1 MNPKIPPTMEIA
13 TNFSCNTATL
23 TPFVPSGGNPW
34 NTSKVKHTYRR
45 LAFGANVMQVDDALA
60 LSPSDF
66 INNLVDNAFNLPPT
80 PTPFWGYYGI
90 SDFADFETD
99 NNQYVFDWRLQ
110 TGTDILTEQFRGRM
124 AFFWM
129 NHFVTELESVF
140 YAPYMFQYYNMMQMN
155 VLGNYKEF
163 VRSVGIDNNMLLYLN
178 GFENTNNDPN
188 ENFARELYELFTL
201 GEGNNY
207 TQDDITETARAL
219 TGYNHWAEPGADI
232 YFDASTFDSGN
243 KTIFNQTGNWGY
255 DDVID
260 ILFDERS
267 TEIATHICRKLYR
280 FFVSPDVDSVI
291 ESNIIDPLVQTLISN
306 NFELA
311 PMLKQL
317 FKSEHF
323 YDERA
328 LGVVIKSP
336 FDVIFNFVNEGNFFT
351 NPSLIDAF
359 LYYAGLMGQEIY
371 DPPDVSGWQRDE
383 TWINSSTLTG
393 RWQLMEIYLGFL
405 FDGGYEFS
413 LVDLARDLS
422 NDSNDP
428 VFITQVIVDH
438 FVSKTLHTLTDYDIA
453 TDIFKWEIP
462 QNYYDDGTWNL
473 SWTEAPY
480 QCLLLLVHICRM
492 PEFQLK

>member
-1 MNPKIPPTMEIA
+1 MEIV
-13 TNFSCNTATL
+13 TNSSCNTATL
-23 TPFVPSGGNPW
+23 SPYVPSGGDPW
-34 NTSKVKHTYRR
+34 NTSKIKHTYRR
-45 LAFGANVMQVDDALA
+45 LAFGANITQIDDALP
-60 LSPSDF
+60 LEPSNF
-66 INNLVDNAFNLPPT
+66 IDTLVDTAFNLPPT
-80 PTPFWGYYGI
+80 PAPFWANYVV
-90 SDFADFETD
+90 SDFTDFETE
-99 NNQYVFDWRLQ
+99 NNQYVFDWRIQ
-110 TGTDILTEQFRGRM
+110 TGNDLITENLRGRL

-140 YAPYMFQYYNMMQMN
+140 YAPYMFQYYNKMQVN
-155 VLGNYKEF
+155 ALGNYKEF
-163 VRSVGIDNNMLLYLN
+163 VRSIGIDNNMLLYLN

-188 ENFARELYELFTL
+188 ENYARELYELFTL

-207 TQDDITETARAL
+207 TQNDIIETARAL
-219 TGYNHWAEPGADI
+219 TGYNHWSEPGADI
-232 YFDASTFDSGN
+232 YFDVSTFDNSN
-243 KTIFNQTGNWGY
+243 KTIFGQTGNWGY

-260 ILFDERS
+260 LLFAERS
-267 TEIATHICRKLYR
+267 TEIATHICRKLYK

-291 ESNIIDPLVQTLISN
+291 ELEIIEPLGQTLIDN
-306 NFELA
+306 NFELV

-323 YDERA
+323 FNERA

-336 FDVIFNFVNEGNFFT
+336 MDIIFNFVTDGNFFY
-351 NPSLIDAF
+351 NDAIIDAF

-393 RWQLMEIYLGFL
+393 RWELMQIYIGFL
-405 FDGGYEFS
+405 FDNGFEFT

-428 VFITQVIVDH
+428 EFITRVMVDH
-438 FVSKTLHTLTDYDIA
+438 FVPKTLHTATDYDTA

>member
-1 MNPKIPPTMEIA
+1 MEIA
-13 TNFSCNTATL
+13 TNASCNTATL
-23 TPFVPSGGNPW
+23 SPFIPSSGNPW
-34 NTSKVKHTYRR
+34 NTAKVKHAFRR
-45 LAFGANVMQVDDALA
+45 LGFGANVMRVDDALA
-60 LSPSDF
+60 LTPSQF
-66 INNLVDNAFNLPPT
+66 IDSLVDTATSLPAT
-80 PTPFWGYYGI
+80 PAPFWSNYAI
-90 SDFADFETD
+90 SDFTDFEND

-110 TGTDILTEQFRGRM
+110 SGNDFISETFRGRM
-124 AFFWM
+124 VFFWM
-129 NHFVTELESVF
+129 NHFVTELETVF
-140 YAPYMFQYYNMMQMN
+140 YAPYLFQYYNMMQTHA
-155 VLGNYKEF
+155 LGNFKEF
-163 VRSVGIDNNMLLYLN
+163 VKSVGENNMMLLYLN
-178 GFENTNNDPN
+178 GFENTSNDPN
-188 ENFARELYELFTL
+188 ENYARELYELFTL

-219 TGYNHWAEPGADI
+219 TGYNHWTEAGADI
-232 YFDASTFDSGN
+232 YWENTTFDDGV
-243 KTIFNQTGNWGY
+243 KTIFDQEGNWGY
-255 DDVID
+255 DDVIN

-267 TEIATHICRKLYR
+267 NEIASHICRKLYQ
-280 FFVSPDVDSVI
+280 FFVSPDVDALI
-291 ESNIIDPLVQTLISN
+291 EADIIQPLAQTLITN
-306 NFELA
+306 NFELV

-323 YDERA
+323 FDERA
-328 LGVVIKSP
+328 VGVVIKSP
-336 FDVIFNFVNEGNFFT
+336 MDIIFNFVNDGSFFYNT
-351 NPSLIDAF
+351 DLMEAF

-393 RWQLMEIYLGFL
+393 RWELMEIYIGFL
-405 FDGGYEFS
+405 FNSGYEFS
-413 LVDLARDLS
+413 LVDLARELS

-428 VFITQVIVDH
+428 EFITRVMVDH
-438 FVSKTLHTLTDYDIA
+438 LVPKTLHTLSDYDTA